1 MSHYTVAVFHRP
13 DQDVDNLLAPFDEN
27 LEVDPYLSYT
37 KQEAIDHVRQH
48 WSFVMDGPKKIPV
61 ADATDAQCY
70 AYIASDY
77 ASDMKDDDGNLYSTY
92 NPNSK
97 WDWYQEGG
105 RWSGSLRLKSG
116 GTTDSA
122 AIRDLDF
129 SPDKKAYEE
138 AAIWWD
144 KAVDGKVEDG
154 EEKPFCFYKEEYMR
168 ERYRDRET
176 YAKLNSEFRTYAV
189 LTPDGVWH
197 EPGQMGWFGCSSE
210 TPEDG
215 LYWDEHYQ
223 EAFID
228 TADPDWILT
237 VIDCHI

>member
-1 MSHYTVAVFHRP
+1 MSHYAVAVFHRP
-13 DQDVDNLLAPFDEN
+13 DQDIDDLLAPFDEN

-61 ADATDAQCY
+61 AEATDAQCY

-77 ASDMKDDDGNLYSTY
+77 ASDMKDEDGNLYSTY

-116 GTTDSA
+116 GITDSA
-122 AIRDLDF
+122 AVRDLDF
-129 SPDKKAYEE
+129 SPDMTEYEE

-144 KAVDGKVEDG
+144 KAVDGKVEEG
-154 EEKPFCFYKEEYMR
+154 EEKPLCFFREDYMR
-168 ERYRDRET
+168 QRYRDRET
-176 YAKLNSEFRTYAV
+176 YARLNSVFNTYAV

-210 TPEDG
+210 EPEDG

-223 EAFID
+223 ETFID

-237 VIDCHI
+237 VVDCHI